1 MSTSNEKIK
10 DNTYSISQIKQDV
23 VTPTPKLTESSPP
36 KDNTAA
42 LPPQKGR
49 TVPSSKKEGSVRLR
63 YAPRDTGQ
71 GGCESSTEA

>member
-1 MSTSNEKIK
+1 MSTSNEKRK
-10 DNTYSISQIKQDV
+10 DNTFSISQIKQDV
-23 VTPTPKLTESSPP
+23 VIPKLTESSPP
-36 KDNTAA
+36 KDSTVA

-49 TVPSSKKEGSVRLR
+49 TVPSSKKEGSVQLR